1 MTVANARRADDPPSE
16 NEKELIEELRL
27 RLKDKLP
34 GGIPEDLDTDLNL
47 NRWIRGYNGN
57 IDDRIVQNFSEYVA
71 SRKAADFIGKDFV
84 DKFFEMENIAPFL
97 PFIASSRLQDRQFS
111 EELNAFLFVERAWSQ
126 PKEFIKVFKTSDY
139 LLHCFGYSE
148 VLLQLILNREKK
160 QDPSKGPVQFI
171 VLFDLQTVNIMD
183 YVTPSGY
190 LKLWQLRSALWQ
202 DWFPEMCSAIYL
214 LHPPRIISLV
224 WSIAKLFLSEENLKR
239 IVICH
244 SEKELLK
251 HLPKW
256 FVPKEYGGDFVNQ
269 IPPGDESGVSIRRKI
284 TSADYYKPHLHYK
297 KYGIERP
304 KPSKKVGFEMFSH
317 KLTFFRIS
325 DLERNLSYLCMPEM
339 IRICYFGI
347 LLYLGKSNFAFIKRK
362 TNPNYSTRNYDLL
375 RIN

>member
-1 MTVANARRADDPPSE
+1 M
-16 NEKELIEELRL
+16 EK
-27 RLKDKLP
+27 
-34 GGIPEDLDTDLNL
+34 
-47 NRWIRGYNGN
+47 
-57 IDDRIVQNFSEYVA
+57 
-71 SRKAADFIGKDFV
+71 
-84 DKFFEMENIAPFL
+84 IAPFL

-244 SEKELLK
+244 SEKELSK

-304 KPSKKVGFEMFSH
+304 KPSKKDIGPGEKFIIPLHVGND
-317 KLTFFRIS
+317 KNLLLWDLTVSGEVEFCIYK
-325 DLERNLSYLCMPEM
+325 EKV
-339 IRICYFGI
+339 RICRFSFK
-347 LLYLGKSNFAFIKRK
+347 LKDAFR

-375 RIN
+375 RTN